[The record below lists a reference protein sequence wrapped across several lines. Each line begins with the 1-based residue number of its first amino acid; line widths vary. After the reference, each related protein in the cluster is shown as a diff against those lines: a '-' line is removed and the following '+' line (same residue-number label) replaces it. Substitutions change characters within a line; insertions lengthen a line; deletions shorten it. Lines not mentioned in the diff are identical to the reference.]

1 MSSTIPSIEIRS
13 TLTRKIH
20 ALRGPN
26 LWGRD
31 TVLECRVEFPPLS
44 GVVLNW
50 KDWLVSWLPTLEVPV
65 RELHEP
71 DTQTL
76 ASLLQLITLHL
87 QSRTDLQV
95 TFGKVMP
102 TSEPRV
108 LRIITQFDE
117 EAVARA
123 AFQLARRIIDAALW
137 GQVLD
142 VNAAILELSDLANEV
157 CLGPSTRAMVDA
169 AKLRGI
175 PVRRLTSGSLVQL
188 GWGVK
193 QKKILAAATS
203 QTSAISEDIVQD
215 KDLTRRLLNEVGLPV
230 PQGRPVKSADDA
242 WAAANEIGLPVV
254 VKPLDGNQGRG
265 VALNLYTREQIATA
279 YEAAF
284 AESDSVLVE
293 QFAEGDDYRVLV
305 IGRELI
311 AASRRHPA
319 HVIGDDERS
328 IQELIAEK
336 NRDPRRASDHA
347 AALSKIRIDAVAM
360 AVLAEQDCTPESV
373 PEKCRMI
380 LIRRNANLSTGGT
393 AVDCTAEVH
402 PTICA
407 AAVEAAQTVG
417 LDICGID
424 MIAPDIS
431 APLSPRNGVIIELNA
446 RPGLRM
452 HLYPSE
458 GEARPVGKAVIDT
471 MFAADCNGRIPIVA
485 VTGVNGKTTTARF
498 IAHLLTQNGWRVGLT
513 STDGVFVGSRMID
526 SGDCSGPKSARSIL
540 SFPLCDA
547 AVLETARGGI
557 LREGLAFDHCDVA
570 VVTNIGAGD
579 HLGINEI
586 DTAEQLAEVK
596 QCIVAAVS
604 ATGMAVLNAADP
616 LVVKMAETYPRKT
629 IFFALDEDSAVI
641 SRHRFQGERVIF
653 VRSGQIIRATGPKED
668 VFMPLSEIPL
678 TLGGLIGFQIENTLA
693 SVAAAWALEINDDL
707 IRQGA
712 RTFIPSMD
720 QNAGRFNVL
729 DLNGVT
735 VIVDYGHNVDAL
747 RALLDGLRA
756 FTNQRRI
763 VVYTSA
769 GDRRDSDII
778 EQGRMLAAEFDEVW
792 LFEGDYVRGRES
804 GEIMR
809 LIATGFESAP
819 RTKRI
824 ECIQGHLKAV
834 DLALASAKSGDL
846 VMIQADTADETV
858 MHLKDKHGAK

>member
-1 MSSTIPSIEIRS
+1 M
-13 TLTRKIH
+13 
-20 ALRGPN
+20 
-26 LWGRD
+26 
-31 TVLECRVEFPPLS
+31 
-44 GVVLNW
+44 LNW

-319 HVIGDDERS
+319 HVIGDGERS

-834 DLALASAKSGDL
+834 DLALASAKPGDL